1 MDVLRRF
8 LAQRRDELLHLHP
21 ALPPLVDELAA
32 AVEAG
37 GKRIRPWFLGWG
49 YRAAG
54 CTPDDSIAAAGA
66 ALELLHT
73 FALVQ
78 DDIIDASPVRRGRPA
93 SHVRLASLRPGP
105 PSEAFGRT
113 AALLMSDLALV
124 WSDRLLFESGF
135 EGRRL
140 AEGLRVFS
148 EMRTEMTAGEY
159 LDVLAVHD
167 EAMSEREV
175 LDIYRLKT
183 AAYTV
188 ERPIQLGMALAGA
201 PADLLD
207 AIPPY
212 ARPAGMAFQLRDDL
226 LGAFGDPKVTGKPR
240 DDLAIGKP
248 TWLLARALARAAPEV
263 RHLILKGI
271 RAGLAEP
278 EDTVALREMI
288 HGTGAVED
296 AEALIGAMGTEAMNA
311 IAGLAVEDGLRT
323 ELAEVT
329 ERLLWRTS

>member
-1 MDVLRRF
+1 MDPLEVLRRF
-8 LAQRRDELLHLHP
+8 LAERREELLGIHP
-21 ALPPLVDELAA
+21 ALPPLVDELAG

-37 GKRIRPWFLGWG
+37 GRRIRPWFLDWG

-54 CTPDDSIAAAGA
+54 CDSDESIAWAGA

-105 PSEAFGRT
+105 PSERFGQT

-135 EGRRL
+135 EGRPL
-140 AEGLRVFS
+140 AEGLRVLTQ
-148 EMRTEMTAGEY
+148 MRTEMTAGEY
-159 LDVLAVHD
+159 LDVLAAQGGSILEH
-167 EAMSEREV
+167 EI

-188 ERPIQLGMALAGA
+188 ERPIQLGMALAGG
-201 PADLLD
+201 PADLL
-207 AIPPY
+207 AAVPPY
-212 ARPAGMAFQLRDDL
+212 ARPAGVAFQLRDDL

-248 TWLLARALARAAPEV
+248 TWLLNRFQSEWRWGVGRQDSDWYPSMRIVSQPRDADWRSVISVVAAEL
-263 RHLILKGI
+263 RL
-271 RAGLAEP
+271 
-278 EDTVALREMI
+278 VALNECY
-288 HGTGAVED
+288 
-296 AEALIGAMGTEAMNA
+296 
-311 IAGLAVEDGLRT
+311 
-323 ELAEVT
+323 
-329 ERLLWRTS
+329 S